1 MTDMTRKATVLSAA
15 STATSRRFLRHVKRY
30 ARHFVRQF
38 MHQSAYRAGLALS
51 LFAGASSLA
60 LAAQPPS
67 QPAAQNL
74 LLGAAWYPEQWPEEV
89 WEHDLALM
97 EAAHIHLVRIGEFAW
112 SRMEPREGDWQWG
125 WLDHA
130 IALAARHH
138 MKVLLGTPS
147 AAPPAWLTQAY
158 PDTLRV
164 SNAGVRD
171 EHGNRQQFSFISARY
186 RALTHDL
193 AERMAIRYGHN
204 PTVVGWQIDNE
215 LAEPSFDPEA
225 HKAFHAW
232 LEKKYGTIQN
242 LNQKWWTSYWSQTYS
257 DFGQIPV
264 HDADEN
270 PALLLNWK
278 QFVTETWVSYVR
290 NQADPIRQHALPSQF
305 ITTNT
310 MGWFDGFDGYT
321 LHQSLDLV
329 GWDDYETEWTDN
341 AARHDLARGYKM
353 KNFWVTE
360 TDPGFVNWRPNNLAH
375 DKGEVRALAW
385 QAVGHGADAVEYWQW
400 RAALNGQEQYHGVI
414 AGADGNPAPIYAEIQ
429 QIGAEFEKAAP
440 ALRETTPH
448 AQVALLHDMPSRWAI
463 SFQKQVEGFDPVK
476 ALTAFYGPLRHMAG
490 TVDVISP
497 HQNLAPYTL
506 IVAPGLNVLPQKVAE
521 HLLAWVRQGGHLVL
535 GPRSGMKDADNALD
549 PHLQPGPLAAALGA
563 HVSQFYGLVQ
573 PVPLS
578 LGQAQGSADGTVHGT
593 GTRWA
598 ETLVPTDPATRK
610 EGTYGPSNGW
620 LDGAPVAV
628 SHQVGKGEITYLST
642 IPDPATLETYL
653 KTQVQSAHALS
664 PFASLPADVEACVRR
679 GQGHDVLVLI
689 NHARTPVTFT
699 LPESTAAAD
708 LLTPGAPISGPVTLP
723 GYGVRVLRLA
733 RSPA

>member
-1 MTDMTRKATVLSAA
+1 MTDMTRKATPRPGSPAPSFGQTL
-15 STATSRRFLRHVKRY
+15 RR
-30 ARHFVRQF
+30 VRRSVWQF
-38 MHQSAYRAGLALS
+38 GLCFGLC
-51 LFAGASSLA
+51 AGASSLA
-60 LAAQPPS
+60 LAAPAPSEPP
-67 QPAAQNL
+67 AL
-74 LLGAAWYPEQWPEEV
+74 LLGAAWYPEQWPEDV

-112 SRMEPREGDWQWG
+112 SRMEPREGEWQWD

-130 IALAARHH
+130 IALAAKHH

-147 AAPPAWLTQAY
+147 AAPPAWLTQKY

-193 AERMAIRYGHN
+193 AERMAVRYGHN
-204 PTVVGWQIDNE
+204 PTIVGWQIDNE
-215 LAEPSFDPEA
+215 LAEPSFDSEA

-232 LEKKYGTIQN
+232 LQHKYGTIEN

-264 HDADEN
+264 HDAEEN

-278 QFVTETWVSYVR
+278 QFVTDTWVSYVR
-290 NQADPIRQHALPSQF
+290 NQTAPIRQHALPSQF

-329 GWDDYETEWTDN
+329 GWDDYETDWADN
-341 AARHDLARGYKM
+341 AARHDLARGYKN

-429 QIGAEFEKAAP
+429 TLGAEFEKAAP
-440 ALRETTPH
+440 ALQGTSPH

-463 SFQKQVEGFDPVK
+463 SFQKQVEDFNPVK
-476 ALTAFYGPLRHMAG
+476 ALTAFYGPLRHRAG
-490 TVDVISP
+490 TVDVVSP
-497 HQNLAPYTL
+497 RQNLASYKL
-506 IVAPGLNVLPQKVAE
+506 IVAPGLNVLPHETAE
-521 HLLAWVRQGGHLVL
+521 HLLEWVRQGGHLLL
-535 GPRSGMKDADNALD
+535 GPRSGMKDAENALD
-549 PHLQPGPLAAALGA
+549 PHLQPGPLAPFLGA

-578 LGQAQGSADGTVHGT
+578 LAQTQGKGTL
-593 GTRWA
+593 WA
-598 ETLVPTDPATRK
+598 ETLVSTDPATRT
-610 EGTYGPSNGW
+610 EGTYAPSNGW
-620 LDGAPVAV
+620 LDGQPVAV
-628 SHQVGKGEITYLST
+628 SHQVGKGKITYLST
-642 IPDPATLETYL
+642 IPDAATLDAYIT
-653 KTQVQSAHALS
+653 TQVRDAGALS
-664 PFASLPADVEACVRR
+664 PFANLPADIEACLRT
-679 GQGHDVLVLI
+679 GKDHTVLVLI

-699 LPESTAAAD
+699 LPQATAGRD
-708 LLTPGAPISGPVTLP
+708 LLAPKQAASGQITLP
-723 GYGVRVLRLA
+723 GYGVRVLTLPN
-733 RSPA
+733 PA